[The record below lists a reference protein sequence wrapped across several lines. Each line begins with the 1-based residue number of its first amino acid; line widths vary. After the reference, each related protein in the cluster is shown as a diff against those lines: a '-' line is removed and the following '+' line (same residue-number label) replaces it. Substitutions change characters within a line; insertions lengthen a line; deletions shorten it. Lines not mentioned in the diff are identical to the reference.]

1 MLLKGSLS
9 EPDWLSKANPL
20 SEEARSLSE
29 RKTQKN
35 VKLESSALS
44 TQPTRPAKLLSLL
57 ALRASKPAKGPV
69 RTSNLSLG
77 LLEAHAR
84 CLSLP
89 QCKALRD

>member
-1 MLLKGSLS
+1 MLLKSSLS

-69 RTSNLSLG
+69 TNSRS
-77 LLEAHAR
+77 ARHAR
-84 CLSLP
+84 
-89 QCKALRD
+89 